1 MDENFAL
8 AAAVAQKLGFVDLAV
23 LQDCYEDWYPNH
35 FQKKSGV
42 KFLDFLHNTNR
53 ISSDER
59 NVIQRVILTSL
70 KRHSYNEGMALQ
82 SMMRKNDLH
91 QLASMLNS
99 AGVDVKQLDVGS
111 DVRRMLEETLR
122 ISELERRVVKELPHV
137 QSKYEIRSLLAAGGM
152 GYVFLADDLNFESAS
167 IMLGSEKPMP
177 REVVLKLAKPG
188 AGTDRF
194 ILESYVTGMLEHPNI
209 PPVYDIGRIEI
220 DDAELKRLN
229 GMILDFSHRKRR
241 SPEFFDQ
248 SSYVFMAQKYL
259 REGHTLREKLD
270 SANDGKP
277 VERRQLLEWFDKVC
291 EAVEFAHNHGVL
303 HRDLKP
309 ENVMVDRDGVVNVMD
324 WGLARIKGVPDIRSR
339 EFGVLSPMRT
349 QMTLE
354 GEVMGTPAY
363 MAPEQAAG
371 LADKIDEQ
379 TDVYTL
385 GVILYQL
392 LSNHLPYDDTS
403 IDALFLIS
411 NLSTTPLRP
420 SQHVIKDRKHSE
432 KIKTLAS
439 KETVVKTPG
448 EAIIQMRKIHPAPPI
463 LSDLDDVVMKA
474 IAKKKDDR
482 YKSVSELRFA
492 LKEALTAHKSH
503 RRLAEKYREE
513 ALQGKGAEFYEV
525 ALDEFDNEIL
535 AYEQK
540 VKDYELSE
548 GQGSDSNGRAAIVEL
563 LLGTARIHNVRAQY
577 SKEIDCLKRAQEIR
591 SPAKLQNRELDNE
604 IEFQIAR
611 SHHLNREYETSIG
624 ILERILPDARD
635 LQNFSRASQICLL
648 SGINYFRMH
657 YATEKSEEKNVL
669 LRHSLDSLAEGEHYV
684 AKSLEACANEREDK
698 STLARIWMAIGGVY
712 SIEGKFVEAID
723 KRRQAAKI
731 FEELNDKN
739 RLADALKL
747 IGQVYFKME
756 NYDQAVPVL
765 TQALNIAITI
775 EKNELSAGIYSIL
788 GAIHHVRNDV
798 PEAKACFRETKNLL
812 EKITGPDKDLLGKQL
827 NEYLS
832 QHKINL

>member
-1 MDENFAL
+1 MIEENFAL
-8 AAAVAQKLGFVDLAV
+8 AAAVAQKLGFVNLDV
-23 LQDCYEDWYPNH
+23 LQDCYQDWYPNH
-35 FQKKSGV
+35 FQKRTGV
-42 KFLDFLHNTNR
+42 KFLDFLCQTNR
-53 ISSDER
+53 ISSDEK

-70 KRHSYNEGMALQ
+70 KRHSYDEGMALQ
-82 SMMRKNDLH
+82 SMMRKNDLQ
-91 QLASMLNS
+91 QLASMLHS

-111 DVRRMLEETLR
+111 DVRRMLEETFR
-122 ISELERRVVKELPHV
+122 ISELEKRVVKELPLV
-137 QSKYEIRSLLAAGGM
+137 QSKYDIKSLIAAGGM
-152 GYVFLADDLNFESAS
+152 GYVFLANDLHFESAS
-167 IMLGSEKPMP
+167 VMLGSEKPMP

-194 ILESYVTGMLEHPNI
+194 MLESYVTGMLEHPNI

-220 DDAELKRLN
+220 NDVELKRLN

-259 REGHTLREKLD
+259 RGGHTLREKLD
-270 SANDGKP
+270 SSSEGKP
-277 VERRQLLEWFDKVC
+277 VERRQLLEWFDKAC
-291 EAVEFAHNHGVL
+291 EAVDFAHNHGVI

-379 TDVYTL
+379 TDVYAL

-403 IDALFLIS
+403 VDALILIS
-411 NLSTTPLRP
+411 NLSTTPMRP
-420 SQHVIKDRKHSE
+420 SQRVIKDRKHAE
-432 KIKTLAS
+432 TVQMLVAKD
-439 KETVVKTPG
+439 TVVKTPG
-448 EAIIQMRKIHPAPPI
+448 EASIQLRKIHPAQPI

-474 IAKKKDDR
+474 IAKKKEDR
-482 YKSVSELRFA
+482 YKSVSELRLA

-540 VKDYELSE
+540 VRDFESFE
-548 GQGSDSNGRAAIVEL
+548 GFGSDSNGRAAIIEL

-577 SKEIDCLKRAQEIR
+577 LREIEYLKRAQEVR
-591 SPAKLQNRELDNE
+591 APAKHQSRELDNE
-604 IEFQIAR
+604 IEYQIGR
-611 SHHLNREYETSIG
+611 SYYLNSQFDEAIG
-624 ILERILPDARD
+624 IFEHILPKAKELKNLSRVAQICFYWGIANGRIGYSQEGDARN
-635 LQNFSRASQICLL
+635 QSQGRSL
-648 SGINYFRMH
+648 
-657 YATEKSEEKNVL
+657 EK
-669 LRHSLDSLAEGEHYV
+669 LAEGERFASEAGDKLTLGRVWLAVGWIY
-684 AKSLEACANEREDK
+684 SLQGRLEDAIVERSK
-698 STLARIWMAIGGVY
+698 AVSVFR
-712 SIEGKFVEAID
+712 
-723 KRRQAAKI
+723 
-731 FEELNDKN
+731 ELNDKP

-747 IGQVYFKME
+747 LGRAHFSAKRYDKAMPFLTEAYYIADSIQSYETCAAVMDMFGEIEFECGNVPKAKEYFRRV
-756 NYDQAVPVL
+756 Q
-765 TQALNIAITI
+765 
-775 EKNELSAGIYSIL
+775 
-788 GAIHHVRNDV
+788 
-798 PEAKACFRETKNLL
+798 NLL
-812 EKITGPDKDLLGKQL
+812 ENISGPEKKVLASQL
-827 NEYLS
+827 DEYLIKN
-832 QHKINL
+832 KIEL